1 MDRRQFLK
9 NSLAPAG
16 GALLASRGV
25 AGAVSPNQ
33 EQIPGGIS
41 AAEIASARFPS
52 GFLWGMATAS
62 YQVEGA
68 WNLDGKGESI
78 WDRFSHTVGKVRGG
92 ATGDVAC
99 DQYHLLPHAL

>member
-9 NSLAPAG
+9 NSLATAG

-41 AAEIASARFPS
+41 AAEIATARANPFGIVFRIQSA
-52 GFLWGMATAS
+52 
-62 YQVEGA
+62 
-68 WNLDGKGESI
+68 K
-78 WDRFSHTVGKVRGG
+78 
-92 ATGDVAC
+92 
-99 DQYHLLPHAL
+99 